1 MSIKKYKR
9 ETLSS
14 IEAKSL
20 DSINQSVLID
30 MLLGNDKTSVEIAI
44 ILIAENIEL
53 SKNLVQNQN
62 LLFPYCFC
70 NLQ

>member
-44 ILIAENIEL
+44 ILIAENIRIIQEF
-53 SKNLVQNQN
+53 SPEPEFIIS
-62 LLFPYCFC
+62 LL
-70 NLQ
+70 LL